1 MKVRLELSQLVNK
14 ERNEWRHILYAEV
27 DTAQARPEELQ
38 NWMQFSCRD
47 GFCWDE
53 PADDNLE
60 ADMPL

>member
-38 NWMQFSCRD
+38 NWMDFSCRE
-47 GFCWDE
+47 GFSWNE
-53 PADDNLE
+53 PAYDDLE
-60 ADMPL
+60 ANMPI